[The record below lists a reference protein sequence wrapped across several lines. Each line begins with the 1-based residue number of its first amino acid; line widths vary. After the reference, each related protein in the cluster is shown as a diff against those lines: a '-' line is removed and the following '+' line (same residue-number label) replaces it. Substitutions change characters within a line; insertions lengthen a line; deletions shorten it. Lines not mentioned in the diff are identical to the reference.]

1 MNLHLIL
8 LSKAFKVFEGRLN
21 KGSITKLKVGEI
33 ITIKCKNKSVK
44 KMIKSIYHFKNFK
57 DMLTYKEFSLKNTL
71 PYINT
76 LEDGVKLYDT
86 YYTKD
91 KIEKYGAV
99 SIKLVNPIW
108 ICI

>member
-1 MNLHLIL
+1 M
-8 LSKAFKVFEGRLN
+8 FEGRLN
-21 KGSITKLKVGEI
+21 RGSITKLKVGEI
-33 ITIKCKNKSVK
+33 IIIKCKNKSVK

-76 LEDGVKLYDT
+76 LEEGVKLYDN
-86 YYTKD
+86 YYTKY
-91 KIEKYGAV
+91 KIKKYGVV

-108 ICI
+108 IYI